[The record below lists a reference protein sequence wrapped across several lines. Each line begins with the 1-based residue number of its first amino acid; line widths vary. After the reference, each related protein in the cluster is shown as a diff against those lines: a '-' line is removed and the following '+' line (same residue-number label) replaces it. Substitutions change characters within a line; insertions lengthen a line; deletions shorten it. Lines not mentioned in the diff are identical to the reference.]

1 MKKDSKVIFRR
12 SKEWSTFRNK
22 IKKKQK
28 IDPVT
33 GNPLVKGFNL
43 HHRDFNPAN
52 YEDISDENKF
62 VGLNQQTHECL
73 HFVYGSGE
81 HRKDWKAIL
90 KRLAEQ
96 CEIMDL
102 YNDNSSRFKK

>member
-12 SKEWSTFRNK
+12 SKEWATFRNK

-62 VGLNQQTHECL
+62 VGLNQMTHEVL
-73 HFVYGSGE
+73 HFIYGSGDKL
-81 HRKDWKAIL
+81 KDWRTIL
-90 KRLAEQ
+90 KKLKEQ
-96 CEIMDL
+96 CEIMDM
-102 YNDNSSRFKK
+102 YNK